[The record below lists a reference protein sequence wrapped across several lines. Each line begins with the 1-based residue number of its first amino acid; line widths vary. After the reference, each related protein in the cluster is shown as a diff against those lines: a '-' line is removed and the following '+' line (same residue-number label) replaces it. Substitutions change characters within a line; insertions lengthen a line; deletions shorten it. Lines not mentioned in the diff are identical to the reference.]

1 MKNKPKN
8 PEKVGL
14 ENLIFYCA
22 AATGGKIY
30 FFHGKLLTEARG
42 LLGFLASV
50 YNRLF
55 EAENKA
61 FLAQDWAEQQ
71 KSKALFWQEYL
82 AEKKKNP
89 TADGFSLGIKNPR

>member
-22 AATGGKIY
+22 AVTGEKIY
-30 FFHGKLLTEARG
+30 FFHGKLLTKARG